1 MIDVIKKSL
10 EIGLGAVM
18 VTREKLQEIT
28 DELVV
33 KGDLSKKEGSAV
45 LKELV
50 ATADKSQKKMK
61 SLIDDQIHKTIK
73 EAGIAT
79 NADIKALEGKISKL
93 EAQLAKVT
101 GNVTGRKEAKKK

>member
-18 VTREKLQEIT
+18 VTSEKLQEIT

-33 KGDLSKKEGSAV
+33 KGDLSKKEGSAI

-61 SLIDDQIHKTIK
+61 SLIDDQIHKAIK
-73 EAGIAT
+73 ETGIAT
-79 NADIKALEGKISKL
+79 NADIKALEGKIRRL
-93 EAQLAKVT
+93 EAQLAKVA
-101 GNVTGRKEAKKK
+101 GKKEAKKKKQ